1 MNKILLTAAAVV
13 LMQATAFAKVDGI
26 ENATLG
32 EHWYGTPRTLESL
45 KGHVVLWENWG
56 YN

>member
-1 MNKILLTAAAVV
+1 MRKILLSAAAV
-13 LMQATAFAKVDGI
+13 LLFQATAFAKVESL
-26 ENATLG
+26 ENANLG
-32 EHWYGTPRTLESL
+32 EHWFGTPRTLESL

>member
-1 MNKILLTAAAVV
+1 MRKILLSVAAV
-13 LMQATAFAKVDGI
+13 LLFQATAFAKVESL
-26 ENATLG
+26 ENANLG